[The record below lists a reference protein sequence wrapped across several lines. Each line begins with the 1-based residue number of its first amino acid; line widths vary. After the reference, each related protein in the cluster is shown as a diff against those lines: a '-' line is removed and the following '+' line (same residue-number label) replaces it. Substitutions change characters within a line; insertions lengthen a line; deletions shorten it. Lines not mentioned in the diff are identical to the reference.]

1 MAGSFNC
8 SVVPSETATD
18 AGVAG
23 TGVLLSF
30 IVTAGIS
37 LIMSLIIVLHEARRG
52 SEIIVLRKL
61 LLSLSDQQVL
71 TGIGIQSVALAKMKS
86 MVPYHFFI
94 VWMLSLLSTA
104 THVGTLLALVNDFK
118 RDWVLRWLRQFFMF
132 VNLVLSIV
140 SGTFILMSV
149 MRDLKPTLPIAC
161 VWEVEATKAASN
173 AATSVAGTIG
183 VMAGQVI
190 FFVVGVWY
198 LHVKNRKWLR
208 TVQLVGLLVLGAI
221 GISAA
226 VRVILLSQAF
236 GTPSVKLADTGEKD
250 WSFGQ
255 LLPLLLLLL
264 PLVSAVEIGRG
275 EMKVPSP
282 IADDDAAP
290 LLSGGE
296 KPPGNRSS
304 FQPNPFWGEQKSR
317 FSKW

>member
-1 MAGSFNC
+1 MAFNC
-8 SVVPSETATD
+8 SVIPSETATD

-30 IVTAGIS
+30 IITAGIS
-37 LIMSLIIVLHEARRG
+37 LIMSLTIVLHEFRRG
-52 SEIIVLRKL
+52 SELKVIRKL

-71 TGIGIQSVALAKMKS
+71 TGIGIQSVALAKMKT

-140 SGTFILMSV
+140 SGIFILMSV
-149 MRDLKPTLPIAC
+149 MRDVKPTLPIAC
-161 VWEVEATKAASN
+161 VWEVESTGWPSN
-173 AATSVAGTIG
+173 AGPSIAGTIG

-198 LHVKNRKWLR
+198 LHVKNRTWLR
-208 TVQLVGLLVLGAI
+208 AVQLVGLLVLGVI
-221 GISAA
+221 GIGAA
-226 VRVILLSQAF
+226 IRVILLSQAF
-236 GTPSVKLADTGEKD
+236 GKPSVPLSDSGEKD

-264 PLVSAVEIGRG
+264 PLVSAVEIRRG

-282 IADDDAAP
+282 IVDDHLAP
-290 LLSGGE
+290 LIGGE
-296 KPPGNRSS
+296 KLPGDRTS
-304 FQPNPFWGEQKSR
+304 FQPNPFWGTQKSH